1 MLKMI
6 ITKTLKQCPKRDSY
20 EVCIVVSV
28 FKMANPYREFSK
40 YTSKFDKWVNR
51 IPKSAFV
58 RMYLDDSVL
67 DEPEV
72 QKYFD
77 EKYDKLEIIHFTAP
91 DFLEEDGI
99 HHDGTFGTITRML
112 PFYDDDL
119 KAKYVWSNDL
129 DLPAYTVSYNYI
141 EDLKRTNSILSYWTG
156 AFYERLWCGDNE
168 FPINFGHLIIN
179 KDELKLNVNDF
190 YQYLQDVLD
199 GKYEEIKNK
208 IYDVRKDRPRRK
220 LVNPKYFIYG
230 FDELFLNL
238 YVNEIFLKCKRITYI
253 NMSLSQ
259 LKNYTPRYPEYE
271 EVEHVNLLNYRKP
284 EKKLFDKYM
293 KLNDIIYNKILKDK
307 VKNPNSVIFNQCMS
321 IYKKYRKYSR
331 FTKHF
336 PLGAILTV

>member
-1 MLKMI
+1 MI
-6 ITKTLKQCPKRDSY
+6 ITKTLKECPNRDSY

-51 IPKSAFV
+51 IPRSAFV

-67 DEPEV
+67 NEPEV

-112 PFYDDDL
+112 PFYDKEL

-129 DLPAYTVSYNYI
+129 DLLQYSVSYNYI
-141 EDLKRTNSILSYWTG
+141 EDLKRSKSVLSYWTA
-156 AFYERLWCGDNE
+156 AFYDRSWSGDNE
-168 FPINFGHLIIN
+168 FPIGIGHLIIN
-179 KDELKLNVNDF
+179 KDELKLNEEDF
-190 YQYLQDVLD
+190 YQYLKEVLNGD
-199 GKYEEIKNK
+199 YEERKNA
-208 IYDVRKDRPRRK
+208 IFNARKDRPRRK

-230 FDELFLNL
+230 FDELFVNL
-238 YVNEIFLKCKRITYI
+238 YLNPIFLKYRRITYI
-253 NMSLSQ
+253 NMSLYQ
-259 LKNYTPRYPEYE
+259 MKNYTPKYTEYE
-271 EVEHVNLLNYRKP
+271 KVEYVDSLNYRKP
-284 EKKLFDKYM
+284 EKKLFDQYM
-293 KLNDIIYNKILKDK
+293 KINDIIYNKILKDK
-307 VKNPNSVIFNQCMS
+307 VKNPDSVIFNQCMS
-321 IYKKYRKYSR
+321 IYKKYRKNVR

-336 PLGAILTV
+336 PLGAIINF